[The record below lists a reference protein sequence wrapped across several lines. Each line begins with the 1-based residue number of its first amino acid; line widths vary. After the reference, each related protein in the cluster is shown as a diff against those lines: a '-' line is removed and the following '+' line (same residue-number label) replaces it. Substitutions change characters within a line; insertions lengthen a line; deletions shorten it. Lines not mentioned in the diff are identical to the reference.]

1 MYEKNVVPTEN
12 LMPQIN
18 FECPEELKTRLDAYA
33 KSKYTSSASIIRQ
46 CLDLFLP
53 NDYRKTEE
61 NSDNVLSELLS
72 DGDTQPPASGRE

>member
-1 MYEKNVVPTEN
+1 
-12 LMPQIN
+12 MPQIN

-46 CLDLFLP
+46 CLALFLS

-72 DGDTQPPASGRE
+72 DGNTQPPAPERE